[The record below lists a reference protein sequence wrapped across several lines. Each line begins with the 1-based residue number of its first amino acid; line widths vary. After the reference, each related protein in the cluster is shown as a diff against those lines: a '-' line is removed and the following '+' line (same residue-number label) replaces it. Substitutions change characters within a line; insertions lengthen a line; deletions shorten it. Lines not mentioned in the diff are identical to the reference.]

1 MKIVSTLDSCP
12 TCDGFMPA
20 ATARCPHCGAAAG
33 WSRRA
38 KNLARLAGG
47 SAIAVTMMACY
58 GAPPPGPMPTDPP
71 QDPGADGADP
81 AGAAEAGDAKAEAGE
96 SKAEAGAAEAGESKA
111 EAGGEAPAP
120 EDQGEAKAAAD
131 PSAP

>member
-1 MKIVSTLDSCP
+1 MKIVSALESCP
-12 TCDGFMPA
+12 TCEGFLPA
-20 ATARCPHCGAAAG
+20 ATARCPHCGTSVG

-38 KNLARLAGG
+38 KNWARIAGG

-71 QDPGADGADP
+71 DPSAGGEDP
-81 AGAAEAGDAKAEAGE
+81 SKAEAGDAKAEAGDA
-96 SKAEAGAAEAGESKA
+96 KAEAGAAEGGESKA
-111 EAGGEAPAP
+111 DAGVVEPESKAAEPAP
-120 EDQGEAKAAAD
+120 D